1 MKITGDQNQQISFIS
16 CRSKNVPAAFH
27 YVSVVKCLGRAA
39 VFKLGGSSIV
49 RGFLGFAFQFF
60 LLNDFFL
67 LSCASWFGETQH
79 MILPCLPC
87 TLPIENFKFCSPFF
101 FNCLNLRVLYRHWT
115 LAVQEVSPNWSHTE
129 SKESIVFQF
138 QTVSKRLFFL
148 TRGLCFA
155 SWFLFPWRKWMMA
168 KKQTVFVFSFTLELL
183 QCFLH

>member
-1 MKITGDQNQQISFIS
+1 
-16 CRSKNVPAAFH
+16 
-27 YVSVVKCLGRAA
+27 
-39 VFKLGGSSIV
+39 
-49 RGFLGFAFQFF
+49 
-60 LLNDFFL
+60 
-67 LSCASWFGETQH
+67 

-183 QCFLH
+183 QCFLHQHISLSLWSNQAYFQLRRLGGSYVCYCFLEFSKTCGQLSVFFKLPVSL